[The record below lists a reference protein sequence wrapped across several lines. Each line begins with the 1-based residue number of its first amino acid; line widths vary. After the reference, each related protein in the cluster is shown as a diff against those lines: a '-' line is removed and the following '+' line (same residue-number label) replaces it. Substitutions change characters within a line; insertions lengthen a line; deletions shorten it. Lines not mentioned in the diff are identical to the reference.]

1 MVSWWKAEQSLSA
14 AQLECTLV
22 SAGFTVFLER
32 KIIGRLQGEQ
42 ALQFHAAN
50 GYLSLVD
57 TIHQIGETHN
67 FTALVPDLSGGVDP
81 DDSFSKVP
89 YEKGFYFLY
98 YLQVLPTSLCIHP
111 FPPPCGPPP
120 PFPPPSSTERTACTA
135 RKAQLACTACTA
147 WLAQHRM
154 QGKAVRMYFSTPDAA
169 YMRCTGCCGKGRCLY
184 A

>member
-1 MVSWWKAEQSLSA
+1 MDLNCNWEL
-14 AQLECTLV
+14 LG

-32 KIIGRLQGEQ
+32 KIIGRLHGQQ

-57 TIHQIGETHN
+57 TIHQIGDTHN

-98 YLQVLPTSLCIHP
+98 YLQVKPLV
-111 FPPPCGPPP
+111 
-120 PFPPPSSTERTACTA
+120 PSSFLAP
-135 RKAQLACTACTA
+135 AQPICPRGQMGTPHCPPVPS
-147 WLAQHRM
+147 RP
-154 QGKAVRMYFSTPDAA
+154 FSS
-169 YMRCTGCCGKGRCLY
+169 
-184 A
+184 

>member
-120 PFPPPSSTERTACTA
+120 RFHHQVAQNVQHAQHERHS
-135 RKAQLACTACTA
+135 L
-147 WLAQHRM
+147 LAQRAQH
-154 QGKAVRMYFSTPDAA
+154 GLHS
-169 YMRCTGCCGKGRCLY
+169 TGCKAKQCICTSARLMQRT
-184 A
+184 